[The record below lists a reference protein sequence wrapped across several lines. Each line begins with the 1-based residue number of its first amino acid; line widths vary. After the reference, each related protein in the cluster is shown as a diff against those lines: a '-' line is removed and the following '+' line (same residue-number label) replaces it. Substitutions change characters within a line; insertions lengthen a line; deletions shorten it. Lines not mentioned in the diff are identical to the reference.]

1 MYENGQ
7 GVPKDHTTAVTWYRK
22 AADQGD
28 ANAQCNLGMMY
39 FNGRG
44 TAPDHAEAAAWF
56 RKAAQQGHASG
67 QFNLG
72 LMCEKGKGVPQDYRF
87 AAAWYR
93 RAADQG
99 HTAAKAGAHQSQH
112 QAERISDK
120 RGGRISSS
128 PQMGREWWVVLGTE
142 PDASFETAKQAYK
155 LKMKHYH
162 PDTFAGLGSEFVKLA
177 EESSRELNAA
187 IEEAQRHRRRR

>member
-1 MYENGQ
+1 
-7 GVPKDHTTAVTWYRK
+7 
-22 AADQGD
+22 
-28 ANAQCNLGMMY
+28 MMC

-44 TAPDHAEAAAWF
+44 TARDYAAAATWF
-56 RKAAQQGHASG
+56 RKAAKQGHASG

-72 LMCEKGKGVPQDYRF
+72 LMYEKGKGVPQDYRF

-99 HTAAKAGAHQSQH
+99 HTAAKAGAQQSQH
-112 QAERISDK
+112 QAESISGK
-120 RGGRISSS
+120 RGSPRRTSSS
-128 PQMGREWWVVLGTE
+128 AQIGREWWVVLDTE
-142 PDASFETAKQAYK
+142 PGASLETAKRAYR

-187 IEEAQRHRRRR
+187 IEEAERWHGSPARDKR